1 MKEEYLDIILYYKH
15 VNDNIKIFDKEFVKY
30 NKDKVK
36 IIYKKKYEIKE
47 YLENFNNNYYP
58 NNIITIKL
66 KGFNNITDMSRMFCG
81 CNLLLTLSGLS
92 KWNTSNIIDMSEIF
106 CGCKS

>member
-36 IIYKKKYEIKE
+36 IIYKKKI
-47 YLENFNNNYYP
+47 
-58 NNIITIKL
+58 
-66 KGFNNITDMSRMFCG
+66 
-81 CNLLLTLSGLS
+81 
-92 KWNTSNIIDMSEIF
+92 
-106 CGCKS
+106 